1 MPANLYVVYDP
12 GVQAYR
18 EVDAAT
24 ANQFVDA
31 AEAVKAKLIENGDR

>member
-1 MPANLYVVYDP
+1 MPANKYVVYDP

-24 ANQFVDA
+24 AIAFVQA
-31 AEAVKAKLIENGDR
+31 ADKVKEQLIANGDL